1 MDPNVTCN
9 EQAMLLWDS
18 VLRMLLDE
26 AQDSRSD
33 PEVAKDNGVEV
44 DTSYERWY
52 RAQLYLDRQGYEK
65 RLNGVYE
72 LIADEEGEDGV
83 EGKLEKEDE
92 GNELACAEVEE
103 KYERKIETNRHKKR
117 GVLSIGKIH

>member
-1 MDPNVTCN
+1 
-9 EQAMLLWDS
+9 MLLWDS

-65 RLNGVYE
+65 RLNGLYE
-72 LIADEEGEDGV
+72 LLADEEGEDGV
-83 EGKLEKEDE
+83 EGKLEKERRPVPAGAGEPALE
-92 GNELACAEVEE
+92 G
-103 KYERKIETNRHKKR
+103 R
-117 GVLSIGKIH
+117 GRSQVSWLKSFDWGRLLR